1 MPSKNLRGWLRPSLG
16 TLFARYFLITMLI
29 QLLIIIGFGFLVT
42 KLYENSDQAGKTQF
56 MRGTVALIQD
66 KLRGQPPQRW
76 DAELASIASRFSYPI
91 RLIDQPPA
99 ELDGQALALLRRG
112 QSYLDADSQ
121 VLYAPMPSGGRLLAL
136 GPLDMQSSDSNWIS
150 EDIEVLLIW
159 MLLSGATLG
168 TLLYVMLRPLW
179 TDLLEV
185 RRTAEMFAEGDF
197 SARARSARS
206 RLFAPLPLAFNS
218 MASRLERQLETRQA
232 LSHAIAHEIRT
243 PIARLRFGLTMLE
256 EEEDPIEWKRYRDGM
271 ERDMVELEELI
282 STSME
287 FAKLR
292 RSEVP
297 LHLETVDL
305 FDWFDDLIDLVTPL
319 KPPNLTLTLECPR
332 DDGAFDRK
340 LMYIATRNLLL
351 NAFKYAQSQVRM
363 TVYHQGAQLIIEVD
377 DDGCGIPE
385 EDRDKVFE
393 PFLRLDRSRDRAT
406 GGHGLGLS
414 FVRLI
419 AEHHHGHASAGASTL
434 GGARFRMIIAQPSPC
449 GQ

>member
-1 MPSKNLRGWLRPSLG
+1 
-16 TLFARYFLITMLI
+16 
-29 QLLIIIGFGFLVT
+29 
-42 KLYENSDQAGKTQF
+42 
-56 MRGTVALIQD
+56 
-66 KLRGQPPQRW
+66 
-76 DAELASIASRFSYPI
+76 
-91 RLIDQPPA
+91 
-99 ELDGQALALLRRG
+99 
-112 QSYLDADSQ
+112 
-121 VLYAPMPSGGRLLAL
+121 
-136 GPLDMQSSDSNWIS
+136 MQSSDSNWIS

-332 DDGAFDRK
+332 EDGAFDRK

-363 TVYHQGAQLIIEVD
+363 TVYHQA
-377 DDGCGIPE
+377 
-385 EDRDKVFE
+385 
-393 PFLRLDRSRDRAT
+393 
-406 GGHGLGLS
+406 
-414 FVRLI
+414 
-419 AEHHHGHASAGASTL
+419 
-434 GGARFRMIIAQPSPC
+434 PS
-449 GQ
+449 

>member
-1 MPSKNLRGWLRPSLG
+1 MPSKNLRSWLKPSLG
-16 TLFARYFLITMLI
+16 TLFARYFLATMLV

-42 KLYENSDQAGKTQF
+42 KLYEKSDQVSKLEF
-56 MRGTVALIQD
+56 MNGTIAL
-66 KLRGQPPQRW
+66 LRDRLQAQPPQDW
-76 DAELASIASRFSYPI
+76 DAQLAAMASRFSYP
-91 RLIDQPPA
+91 LKLVDQLPA
-99 ELDGQALALLRRG
+99 ELERDARPQLRQG
-112 QSYLDADSQ
+112 KPYLDGDNQ
-121 VLYAPMPSGGRLLAL
+121 LLYATLPGSPRLLAL
-136 GPLDMQSSDSNWIS
+136 GPLDVQSSDSNWIS

-168 TLLYVMLRPLW
+168 TLLYFSLQPLW
-179 TDLLEV
+179 KDLLEV
-185 RRTAEMFAEGDF
+185 RRTAEVFAEGDF
-197 SARARSARS
+197 SARARTAKS

-256 EEEDPIEWKRYRDGM
+256 EEEDAAEWQRYRDGM
-271 ERDMVELEELI
+271 ERDLQELEELI

-287 FAKLR
+287 FAKLK

-297 LHLETVDL
+297 LHLETIDL

-319 KPPNLTLTLECPR
+319 KPPGLELTLDCAREE
-332 DDGAFDRK
+332 GAFDRK

-351 NAFKYAQSQVRM
+351 NAFKYAQQQVRM
-363 TVYHQGAQLIIEVD
+363 RVYHQGSQLIIEVD

-385 EDRDKVFE
+385 ADREKVFE

-419 AEHHHGHASAGASTL
+419 AEHHLGHASAGASEL
-434 GGARFRMIIAQPSPC
+434 GGARFRMIIAQPDARQP
-449 GQ
+449 

>member
-1 MPSKNLRGWLRPSLG
+1 MSPKTLRGWFKPSLG
-16 TLFARYFLITMLI
+16 SLFARYFLITMLI

-42 KLYENSDQAGKTQF
+42 KLYENSDQAGKVQF
-56 MRGTVALIQD
+56 MSGTVALIQD
-66 KLRGQPPQRW
+66 RLKSQPPQRW
-76 DAELASIASRFSYPI
+76 DAELA
-91 RLIDQPPA
+91 
-99 ELDGQALALLRRG
+99 ALAPRFGYPLQLVAQVPPDIAAEAAPLLRQGRP
-112 QSYLDADSQ
+112 YLDNDSQ
-121 VLYAPMPSGGRLLAL
+121 QLFVALPGDKRLLAL
-136 GPLDMQSSDSNWIS
+136 GPLDVQSSDSAWIS

-159 MLLSGATLG
+159 MLLSGSTLG
-168 TLLYVMLRPLW
+168 SLLYFILRPLW
-179 TDLLEV
+179 SDLLEV
-185 RRTAEMFAEGDF
+185 RQTAEAFAEGDF
-197 SARARSARS
+197 SARARSATS

-218 MASRLERQLETRQA
+218 MASRLERQMETRQA

-256 EEEDPIEWKRYRDGM
+256 EEEDPDEWQRYRDGM
-271 ERDMVELEELI
+271 ERDMKELEELI

-287 FAKLR
+287 FTKLK

-297 LHLETVDL
+297 LHLETVEL

-319 KPPNLTLTLECPR
+319 KPPGLTLTLDCPR
-332 DDGAFDRK
+332 EDGAFDRK

-351 NAFKYAQSQVRM
+351 NAFKYAHSQVRM
-363 TVYHQGAQLIIEVD
+363 KVYHQPGQLIVEVD
-377 DDGCGIPE
+377 DDGCGIPA

-419 AEHHHGHASAGASTL
+419 AEHHQGQASAGDSDL
-434 GGARFRMIIAQPSPC
+434 GGARFRMIIAQPSA
-449 GQ
+449 

>member
-1 MPSKNLRGWLRPSLG
+1 MPSPKPRGWFVPSLG
-16 TLFARYFLITMLI
+16 SLFARYFLITMLI

-42 KLYENSDQAGKTQF
+42 KLYASSDQAGKTLF
-56 MRGTVALIQD
+56 MRGTVSLLQD
-66 KLRGQPPQRW
+66 RLRERPPERW
-76 DAELASIASRFSYPI
+76 DAELEAATKRFSYPV
-91 RLIDQPPA
+91 RLLERPPA
-99 ELDGQALALLRRG
+99 ELGDKALAVLGHG
-112 QSYLDADSQ
+112 QSYLDADNQ
-121 VLYAPMPSGGRLLAL
+121 ILYAPAPSSSRLLAL
-136 GPLDMQSSDSNWIS
+136 GPLDEQANDSTWIS
-150 EDIEVLLIW
+150 EDIEILLIW

-168 TLLYVMLRPLW
+168 TLLYFILRPLW

-185 RRTAEMFAEGDF
+185 RRTAEVFAEGDF
-197 SARARSARS
+197 TARARSAKS

-218 MASRLERQLETRQA
+218 MASRLERQMETRQA

-256 EEEDPIEWKRYRDGM
+256 EEEDAGEWKRYRDGM
-271 ERDMVELEELI
+271 ERDLQELEELI

-287 FAKLR
+287 FAKLK

-297 LHLETVDL
+297 LHLETIDL

-319 KPPNLTLTLECPR
+319 KPPHLALTLDCPR
-332 DDGAFDRK
+332 EDGAFDRK
-340 LMYIATRNLLL
+340 LMYIASRNLLL

-363 TVYHQGAQLIIEVD
+363 RVYHQGSQLIVEVD

-385 EDRDKVFE
+385 ADRDKVFE

-419 AEHHHGHASAGASTL
+419 AEHHHGHASAGSSDL
-434 GGARFRMIIAQPSPC
+434 GGARFRMIIAQPAPC

>member
-1 MPSKNLRGWLRPSLG
+1 MPSKKLRGWFKPSLG
-16 TLFARYFLITMLI
+16 TLFARYFLATMLVE
-29 QLLIIIGFGFLVT
+29 LLIIIGFGFLVT
-42 KLYENSDQAGKTQF
+42 KLYENSDKAGKVQF
-56 MRGTVALIQD
+56 MNGTVTLIREQ
-66 KLRGQPPQRW
+66 LERQPPQRW
-76 DAELASIASRFSYPI
+76 NAELAAIASRFSYPI
-91 RLIDQPPA
+91 RLA
-99 ELDGQALALLRRG
+99 ERLPDEQQAVALPLLRQG
-112 QSYLDADSQ
+112 KPYLDIDNQLLYVSMPADK
-121 VLYAPMPSGGRLLAL
+121 RLLVL

-159 MLLSGATLG
+159 MLLSGATFG
-168 TLLYVMLRPLW
+168 TLLYFSLQPLW
-179 TDLLEV
+179 KDLLEV
-185 RRTAEMFAEGDF
+185 RRTAEVFAEGDF
-197 SARARSARS
+197 GARARSAKS

-256 EEEDPIEWKRYRDGM
+256 EEEDPAEWQRYRDGM
-271 ERDMVELEELI
+271 ERDMQELEELI

-287 FAKLR
+287 FAKLK

-319 KPPNLTLTLECPR
+319 KPADLTLSLDCPR
-332 DDGAFDRK
+332 EDGAFDRK

-351 NAFKYAQSQVRM
+351 NAFKYAHGQVRM

-377 DDGCGIPE
+377 DDGCGIPA

-419 AEHHHGHASAGASTL
+419 AEHHNGQASAGPSDL
-434 GGARFRMIIAQPSPC
+434 GGTRFRMIIAQPAPETP
-449 GQ
+449 